1 MHDARVV
8 KLGQREAGKKWRH
21 VSMSMYLDISR
32 VSTSYLQLHRS
43 GSLFDEEDRLHH
55 RARTHTGNK
64 RGGVGA
70 VGGEF
75 DRRIFNAIKN
85 KPLPSRVPY
94 LLSRLGCDATRRDA
108 AHVAFPNGNKLR
120 IFRRGEIFIG
130 QSVHWRGEGLVNTG
144 SPSTRGNLFATDSSI
159 DRGLDE
165 RRGATV
171 NRFVTDP
178 CRSTTNKR
186 GRDVL

>member
-1 MHDARVV
+1 M
-8 KLGQREAGKKWRH
+8 
-21 VSMSMYLDISR
+21 
-32 VSTSYLQLHRS
+32 RS
-43 GSLFDEEDRLHH
+43 GEKVTSRIHVHVPWHFSRLHLLPPTSPLRLVVRRGGSFTSS
-55 RARTHTGNK
+55 RAHTHTGNK

-94 LLSRLGCDATRRDA
+94 LLSRLDCDATRRDA

-186 GRDVL
+186 GRNVL